1 MFCRSLQEKRGRS
14 PTYSDDRQ
22 TGKGFAKEGE
32 DGRSR
37 DGVKPFQFS
46 RSSEIESVGIMRQ
59 LSSYLNCKKGKGKKG
74 KKKNQPHDKPVEV
87 TKRDEHKQNQ
97 RCTHS
102 NDYHSTED

>member
-1 MFCRSLQEKRGRS
+1 M
-14 PTYSDDRQ
+14 
-22 TGKGFAKEGE
+22 A
-32 DGRSR
+32 
-37 DGVKPFQFS
+37 
-46 RSSEIESVGIMRQ
+46 IMRQ
-59 LSSYLNCKKGKGKKG
+59 LSSYLNCKKKGKKGKG